1 MYVCPIAPNWIS
13 EEKTYIAH
21 SAVWEVFEAK
31 QEAAPKLDR
40 EVLGDEGESKRELCS
55 CTSSWRNR
63 AETYAGRSSVFPLL
77 KGKSV
82 PQARNGGRK
91 PPC

>member
-82 PQARNGGRK
+82 PQARKGGRK